1 MPVIAWLII
10 LVCNLNPHLV
20 ITQFQRWWI
29 SAWVGLQISVKRGPD
44 SRLVIEGNTKAI
56 YGIKVGYYFTMTH
69 KWSKKRKVWHESTR
83 LVNVIIV
90 QNIEVE
96 LNNSRSFFIGSHTN
110 IFWNGEFFRI
120 ASKNIDF
127 YSLFHSRATL
137 LTMTRGL
144 QCKHFTLQASPKYHL
159 PWLNSRF
166 SPTTGTWSTPAS
178 TGSGSTE
185 SLNKNLVSKNVWRH
199 YAYI

>member
-1 MPVIAWLII
+1 
-10 LVCNLNPHLV
+10 
-20 ITQFQRWWI
+20 
-29 SAWVGLQISVKRGPD
+29 
-44 SRLVIEGNTKAI
+44 
-56 YGIKVGYYFTMTH
+56 MTC

-90 QNIEVE
+90 QNIGIRLEVE

-110 IFWNGEFFRI
+110 IFWIGEFFRI

-137 LTMTRGL
+137 LTMTKGL
-144 QCKHFTLQASPKYHL
+144 QYKHFTLPASQKYHF

-185 SLNKNLVSKNVWRH
+185 SWNKKPVAKECVTSLRLNLNYLIVNQVLKQTNGDYTLCRKF
-199 YAYI
+199 